1 MIVHIPVR
9 IRGFHFCS
17 KLVWISSNNLKDNLG
32 ISLYG
37 ILVFYGLYYNNR
49 GVCSLERILMS
60 NLLSRE
66 TSPYLLQH
74 AENPVNWYPW
84 GPEALSLAHETNRPI
99 LLSIGYSACHWCHV
113 MAHESFEDPET
124 ASVMNESFINIKV
137 DREERP
143 DLDHIYQMAHTVITK
158 RNGGWPL
165 TMFLTP
171 DQVPFAGGTYFPKS
185 PRFGLPGFISV
196 LHQIRQFYDENKEAL
211 SGTKHP
217 VTELLSRSDALGEG
231 ANSDPSSLTIE
242 PEARLRDSLR
252 ARFDSE
258 DGGFTPAPKFP
269 HPMDIAACL
278 REYERE
284 GEVFDLWMARHT
296 LERMASGGIYD
307 QIGGGFSR
315 YSVDGTWTI
324 PHFEKMLY
332 DNALL
337 LCVYAEGA
345 HLSEDAGLASVC
357 DGIVT
362 WLFREMRDSSGA
374 FHAALDADSE
384 GEEGKYYVWTRE
396 EISRILTPEEYQV
409 VSLTYG
415 LSETPNFEHEF
426 WHFRKNLP
434 FSEVASRLS
443 LTEGQFHSL
452 LSSAKEKLLSVRSQ
466 RIPPGKDDKVL
477 TGWNGLLA
485 RGLIRAGRI
494 LDRPEWIM
502 EGQKILDILRETL
515 WTGDHLLAVRTKGE
529 SRLNAYLDDY
539 AYVLDALVESLATV
553 YRPSDLAWALSL
565 ADVLV
570 SKFWDDAAGGF
581 HFTSHDHE
589 QLIHRPKSGH
599 DAAIPSGSAVACRA
613 LNRLAHLSGRM
624 DWLEKVGRTLALYS
638 KPMLEQPMGYASMI
652 MALGEYLSPPVI
664 VLVRGKSS
672 LEWSLS
678 ARAKSPL
685 DTLIIDLGERDSLS
699 LPDFL
704 QKPPATGVSFETQAD
719 VCGGG
724 VCLSPATDLKDLL
737 SQIRTVT
744 GRPKKENE

>member
-1 MIVHIPVR
+1 
-9 IRGFHFCS
+9 
-17 KLVWISSNNLKDNLG
+17 
-32 ISLYG
+32 
-37 ILVFYGLYYNNR
+37 
-49 GVCSLERILMS
+49 MS

-84 GPEALSLAHETNRPI
+84 GPEALEMARETRRPI

-124 ASVMNESFINIKV
+124 AAVMNEYFINIKV

-143 DLDHIYQMAHTVITK
+143 DLDHIYQMAHTVITR

-171 DQVPFAGGTYFPKS
+171 EQVPFAGGTYFPKS
-185 PRFGLPGFISV
+185 SRFGLPAFVSV
-196 LHQIRQFYDENKEAL
+196 LHQIRQFYEENRESL

-217 VTELLSRSDALGEG
+217 VTELLAKSDGLGEG
-231 ANSDPSSLTIE
+231 ADPDPATLTIE
-242 PEARLRDSLR
+242 PRSRLRDSLR
-252 ARFDSE
+252 ARFDSD

-278 REYERE
+278 REYETG
-284 GEVFDLWMARHT
+284 GEAFDLWMARHT

-345 HLSEDAGLASVC
+345 LLCGDASLVSVC
-357 DGIVT
+357 EGIVT

-396 EISRILTPEEYQV
+396 EVAGILTPEEYQV
-409 VSLTYG
+409 VSLYYG
-415 LSETPNFEHEF
+415 LLGTPNFEHEF
-426 WHFRKNLP
+426 WHFRVELP
-434 FSEVASRLS
+434 VAEAASRLS
-443 LTEGQFHSL
+443 LKTESFEGL
-452 LSSAKEKLLSVRSQ
+452 LASAKEKLLEVRKT
-466 RIPPGKDDKVL
+466 RVPPGKDDKVL

-485 RGLIRAGRI
+485 RGLIRSGRV
-494 LDRPEWIM
+494 LDRKEWIL
-502 EGQKILDILRETL
+502 EGQRILDILRETL
-515 WTGDHLLAVRTKGE
+515 WTGDHLLAVRTRGE

-539 AYVLDALVESLATV
+539 AYVLDALVESLAAV
-553 YRPSDLAWALSL
+553 YRPSDLEWALL
-565 ADVLV
+565 LGDALV

-613 LNRLAHLSGRM
+613 LNRLAHLCGRM
-624 DWLEKVGRTLALYS
+624 DWADKVGRTLALYF

-652 MALGEYLSPPVI
+652 MSLGEYLSPPVI
-664 VLVRGKSS
+664 VLVRGKNS
-672 LEWSLS
+672 LEWSDT
-678 ARAKSPL
+678 ARAKAPL
-685 DTLIIDLGERDSLS
+685 DALIIDLGERDSLS
-699 LPDFL
+699 LPDFF
-704 QKPPATGVSFETQAD
+704 QKPLVAAGTQAD

-724 VCLSPATDLKDLL
+724 LCLPPATDMKTLV
-737 SQIRTVT
+737 SQIATLSVQH
-744 GRPKKENE
+744 KKEDR